1 MILDIKVIPSSGRQI
16 CLLDKNGT
24 LKCYL
29 KNPPEQNKANH
40 ELIKLLATA
49 LKISH
54 THVRIVQGA
63 KERKKRVQIEGNFS
77 LAHVYAALGI
87 AHQTSCLPEQKKK
100 GS

>member
-16 CLLDKNGT
+16 CLLDKKGT
-24 LKCYL
+24 LTCYL

-54 THVRIVQGA
+54 THIRIIQGT
-63 KERKKRVQIEGNFS
+63 KNRKKRVHIECTFS
-77 LAHVYAALGI
+77 LTHVYTALGI
-87 AHQTSCLPEQKKK
+87 ACQTSCLPEQKKK
-100 GS
+100 GL